1 MSEEPQAQQTT
12 EGQVE
17 KIGDFEIF
25 KDHLLGKGAW
35 GEVYRGRQVSLER
48 PVAVKILKKELSAD
62 EEFVRRFMREAK
74 CIAQL
79 IDENIIQVYGAGVHE
94 GAYYFAMEFVQGL
107 PLQKFLDRGRK
118 FSTDDIIYI
127 GRAVA
132 KALKA
137 AWESPEQVVH
147 RDIKPSNIMVSFS
160 SSLIASSR
168 KPDTNDS
175 IAFVDVN
182 INEAKIKVM
191 DFGLA
196 KVASSSAG
204 KDATMVGTIIG
215 TPKYISP
222 EQGLGNPADI
232 RSDIYSLGIV
242 MYEAVAGRIPF
253 DSDSAI
259 ELIRSHIYA
268 EPPPPSLFND
278 RIPGNL
284 EKVILKGIKKNPADL
299 KSMQQASDLQARPM
313 AEPPGRRE
321 TDPQGYP
328 VDGSP
333 PARMP
338 EIANTSNT
346 IMKIMPERKKK
357 YWPFAF
363 IPLTVIIIVIIAFF
377 TLTGKI
383 NRLAAP
389 PDQASPAV
397 KVDKLISQ
405 ARLAIEL
412 KDFNRAKDLMMQA
425 AGQNHD
431 SEELRK
437 LVQEFNGNQVCKVQD
452 NLAPTIRNMLKH
464 AQLELADNNFDKVRF
479 ILSEAYFLDPCSPE
493 IDVVFHEMETKKK
506 SIENTSVNSDSAK
519 KIESLIQ
526 EGMSFL
532 RQKNIV
538 DAEHKLSEAR
548 YLALQDPDNNKELG
562 NAINGL
568 LENIKKETSGK

>member
-1 MSEEPQAQQTT
+1 MAIM
-12 EGQVE
+12 E
-17 KIGDFEIF
+17 KELIGGDFELDRQ
-25 KDHLLGKGAW
+25 KLLGTGSW
-35 GEVYRGRQVSLER
+35 GNVYLGFQRSLNR
-48 PVAVKILKKELSAD
+48 PVAIKMLKKELVK
-62 EEFVRRFMREAK
+62 EEDIVKYFQREASTLAK
-74 CIAQL
+74 IV
-79 IDENIIQVYGAGVHE
+79 DEHIVQVYSAGE
-94 GAYYFAMEFVQGL
+94 YDGSYFFIMEYVPGR
-107 PLQKFLDRGRK
+107 PLAKFIEHGRK
-118 FSTDDIIYI
+118 FTMPETVY
-127 GRAVA
+127 VA
-132 KALKA
+132 KAVARALKS
-137 AWESPEQVVH
+137 AWESPSRIIH
-147 RDIKPSNIMVSFS
+147 RDIKPSNIIVSYPS
-160 SSLIASSR
+160 AIINPLLQEHQ
-168 KPDTNDS
+168 PPEHL
-175 IAFVDVN
+175 AFLDLN
-182 INEAKIKVM
+182 ILESKIKVM

-196 KVASSSAG
+196 RVSKGVQES
-204 KDATMVGTIIG
+204 TMGGRVIG